1 MRKILIN
8 YTAEIPP
15 EDFEKFC
22 KKAGIGI
29 KDATMYIREAAIKA
43 AETEINYIVNTANNT

>member
-15 EDFEKFC
+15 ENFEKFC

-43 AETEINYIVNTANNT
+43 SDNQINYIVKTAVNL

>member
-15 EDFEKFC
+15 ENFDKFC

-29 KDATMYIREAAIKA
+29 KDATMYIRKAAIKA
-43 AETEINYIVNTANNT
+43 AETEINYIVNTANNM